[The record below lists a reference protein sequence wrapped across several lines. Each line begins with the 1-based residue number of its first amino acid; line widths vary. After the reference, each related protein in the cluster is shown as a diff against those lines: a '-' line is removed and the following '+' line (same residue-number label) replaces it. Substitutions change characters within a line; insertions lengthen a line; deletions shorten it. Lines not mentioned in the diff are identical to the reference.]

1 MEIKMNINFFSKLN
15 QNASRTPRLQY
26 NQKIANELGDV
37 KAAVILNLIVFYYQ
51 KDCETRQFYNRT
63 GIDDCFAYRTQE
75 KIAKQTGFSVS
86 TIKRKIALLLKKGY
100 IIAKKFCGFKQN
112 FYQLGTKLLEFLSI
126 NQPKS
131 EEKKAPETQKANNA
145 AADET
150 PKQASHFR
158 QPETKFCVSQKQN
171 LTQKVVSTFTKT
183 FTPNRVA
190 NTPPPIDLDDEKAV
204 CDYIE
209 KTLKT
214 TIDKLKEMGKYN
226 RQKIYEAGKLYLS
239 GKHLDAI
246 KRLNL

>member
-1 MEIKMNINFFSKLN
+1 MNTTFNFLQKLN
-15 QNASRTPRLQY
+15 ENSKRLPRLQY
-26 NQKIANELGDV
+26 NQDIAKEIGV
-37 KAAVILNLIVFYYQ
+37 SAAVILNYITFYFQ
-51 KDCETRQFYNRT
+51 KDLETRKFKELT
-63 GIDDCFAYRTQE
+63 GNDTVACWRKQE
-75 KIAKQTGFSVS
+75 IIAKQTGFSLS
-86 TIKRKIALLLKKGY
+86 TVKRKIALLIEKGY
-100 IIAKKFCGFKQN
+100 LTLIKIKGFKLN
-112 FYQLGTKLLEFLSI
+112 FYQLGKKLLSI
-126 NQPKS
+126 LGFFNEEKQTTEQPK
-131 EEKKAPETQKANNA
+131 ENNA

-214 TIDKLKEMGKYN
+214 TIDNLKQTGKYN
-226 RQKIYEAGKLYLS
+226 RQNIYETGKLYLS
-239 GKHLDAI
+239 GKQLDAI

>member
-1 MEIKMNINFFSKLN
+1 M
-15 QNASRTPRLQY
+15 
-26 NQKIANELGDV
+26 
-37 KAAVILNLIVFYYQ
+37 
-51 KDCETRQFYNRT
+51 
-63 GIDDCFAYRTQE
+63 QE

-112 FYQLGTKLLEFLSI
+112 FYQLGAKLLEFLGI
-126 NQPKS
+126 NQPQS
-131 EEKKAPETQKANNA
+131 EEQKAPEKPKANNA

-150 PKQASHFR
+150 PKQANHFR
-158 QPETKFCVSQKQN
+158 QPETKFGVSKKQN
-171 LTQKVVSTFTKT
+171 LTQKVVSTLTKT
-183 FTPNRVA
+183 FTPKSVV

-214 TIDKLKEMGKYN
+214 TIDNLKKTGKYN

-239 GKHLDAI
+239 GKKLDAVI
-246 KRLNL
+246 RLNL

>member
-1 MEIKMNINFFSKLN
+1 MNINFFSKLN
-15 QNASRTPRLQY
+15 QNARRTPRLQY
-26 NQKIANELGDV
+26 NQQIANELGDV

-51 KDCETRQFYNRT
+51 KDCETRQFFNRT

-112 FYQLGTKLLEFLSI
+112 FYKLGAKLLEFLGV

-131 EEKKAPETQKANNA
+131 EEKKAPETHKATKAA

-150 PKQASHFR
+150 PKQSNHFR
-158 QPETKFCVSQKQN
+158 QPETKLCVSQKQN
-171 LTQKVVSTFTKT
+171 LTQKVVSTFAKT
-183 FTPNRVA
+183 FTPKRVE
-190 NTPPPIDLDDEKAV
+190 NTPPKIDLDDEKAV

-209 KTLKT
+209 KTLET
-214 TIDKLKEMGKYN
+214 TIDNLKKTGKYN
-226 RQKIYEAGKLYLS
+226 RQKIYEVGKLYLS
-239 GKHLDAI
+239 GKKLDAV
-246 KRLNL
+246 KRLKL